1 MGQYYK
7 VITLNDFK
15 EGEPE
20 TVKNYF
26 EPHKYG
32 EGAKL
37 TEFAYFDTGFTK
49 AISKHIF
56 DNPQRLVTAGDYA
69 DHEEGYDLEVEDGR
83 NYSVTLYTL
92 CEKAKH
98 VSIKHTK
105 TFRARYIL
113 NHDKEVYVDL
123 FSIKEGEDG
132 WTTHPLMLLTAE
144 GNGQGG
150 GDYFGDNEEVVGT
163 WARDL
168 ISTSNHLPDG
178 FIEHEVTFS
187 EDT

>member
-7 VITLNDFK
+7 VIILNDFK

-26 EPHKYG
+26 EPHNYD

-37 TEFAYFDTGFTK
+37 TEFSYLGTHFTK
-49 AISKHIF
+49 AVSKHIF
-56 DNPQRLVTAGDYA
+56 DNPQRLVTGGDYA
-69 DHEEGYDLEVEDGR
+69 DHEEGYDLEV

-105 TFRARYIL
+105 TFKARYIL

-123 FSIKEGEDG
+123 FSLREGDDG

-144 GNGQGG
+144 GNGSGRRG
-150 GDYFGDNEEVVGT
+150 LL
-163 WARDL
+163 R
-168 ISTSNHLPDG
+168 S
-178 FIEHEVTFS
+178 
-187 EDT
+187 